1 MAARKEIL
9 SDLNSKI
16 ADGNI
21 REAYRT
27 FEELPVVDQ
36 IAVSLSP
43 GVGDAIAAYEVGE
56 FGRRA
61 KTNIQD
67 QDRLGAAGNIALS
80 ALSGISLIPLF
91 RFLRGARGVTK
102 SATKAVDAP
111 KKLKPPVEEPLPPA
125 PSKDVLPEVEPFVP
139 KPIAELGYQTGP
151 DQPVMQSKVRKLL
164 NEHKVGTTS
173 LNKDLQTATPEKWVE
188 VLQKNMPIDVHGEL
202 RLLNVLDE
210 AGDIHPNLIK
220 TAGPG
225 KKISRQSLDN
235 YIARQQ
241 RDALNI
247 RRVPEPHQPGNLADP
262 GMTYN
267 ETQNL
272 YFVRGT
278 PLESGRKLEDSHYVD
293 TAEDIAAR
301 RGKGRGGQ
309 KIDDPKY
316 SGQNAYVF
324 DGAGFSD
331 GFPIG
336 RLGTQF
342 DDLPADTI
350 ENITS
355 SLREIGIGP
364 NEKIKSVIRT
374 QSDFTKHG
382 PNKIRKAK
390 ETALNSAIGT
400 FDSVAKIPRVYQE
413 ANVSIKDAISVGPN
427 ATVAGRQ
434 RTELINN
441 LKPEFDAAL
450 RANDE
455 QAMRKILGDDLY
467 KTFTDTEFGTRVPGK
482 YFAPTDEST
491 SPFIDGQSVVSFV
504 EDRIINSLKR
514 KGTSEYVELTPEN
527 FLQQFPVFPYVSK
540 LTGDTRAK
548 INKVIKEVFERTKN
562 VEQIKQKIFN
572 QDPSGY
578 LDLKQQKEI
587 QKKLARYTKLQNKI
601 NADTAKSFKET
612 GSTKVP
618 TKSTDDI
625 IELTDLRVDLDIDK
639 FEISPKDIE
648 RITGKSFTE
657 SLPKSLDEIYYEIDP
672 ATGRQKYFDAGPN
685 PADRAKAYLDDVS
698 DPNSMF
704 MNLAN
709 GVTIIKKAVNPKITK
724 KGFTPDPYVQIRG
737 DKVSERSNY
746 GKLPIRARFKEAFD
760 EGASGFH
767 TGKAQLKKESNP
779 DDFKVLSEQYNKN
792 ENEIAKILSELG
804 FSKKAQKNIK
814 TKIEGTNT
822 IYDGTYVKFTDELKE
837 AIAEKGIDAFKG
849 GGPVENLSEQELAK
863 ISQSKLDE
871 IETELKDILGFNI
884 YDNLF
889 KGGTLDDLYQDYD
902 ASKDIKESIIDKT
915 EQQLRESLKIPYK
928 DEIIDILQSDDPK
941 ADLEQRLDVFGT
953 KQIDRALQGLNLPI
967 DIKKTQEGIKLG
979 KDIYA
984 GDKFNVDFAGYKP
997 DDGDFRGDIDFRYKD
1012 RGRFGNIDIQSTLDE
1027 LGDIDTRAR
1036 YKYSKGP
1043 FDVRAVK
1050 YPGRDAMGN
1059 VSYTLSDINVGRNQ
1073 KIGVK
1078 TIVDQLKRVKF
1089 NLDYMYNNPKTGGFI
1104 DAGLGLSSRGSPEL
1118 NIGFGREF

>member
-36 IAVSLSP
+36 IAVSISP
-43 GVGDAIAAYEVGE
+43 GVGDALAAYEVGE

-80 ALSGISLIPLF
+80 GLSLVSLYPLF
-91 RFLRGARGVTK
+91 RFLRGAKAVAK
-102 SATKAVDAP
+102 SGAKAVDAP
-111 KKLKPPVEEPLPPA
+111 KTLKPPVEEPLPPA
-125 PSKDVLPEVEPFVP
+125 PSKDVLPEVEPFTP

-151 DQPVMQSKVRKLL
+151 EQPVLQSKVRKLL

-202 RLLNVLDE
+202 RLLNILDE
-210 AGDIHPNLIK
+210 AGDIHPNLIN

-225 KKISRQSLDN
+225 KKISRQNLDN
-235 YIARQQ
+235 YIVRQQ

-278 PLESGRKLEDSHYVD
+278 SLESGRKLDQSHYVGD
-293 TAEDIAAR
+293 
-301 RGKGRGGQ
+301 GGRGGVA
-309 KIDDPKY
+309 INDPKY

-390 ETALNSAIGT
+390 KAALNSAMGN
-400 FDSVAKIPRVYQE
+400 FDAVAKIPRVYQE
-413 ANVSIKDAISVGPN
+413 ANISIKDAISVGPD
-427 ATVAGRQ
+427 AKIVGTQ

-482 YFAPTDEST
+482 YFAPSDEL
-491 SPFIDGQSVVSFV
+491 DELASVVKFIESKILTSLKGKGKSGYVKLTPKNIIKMFPKL
-504 EDRIINSLKR
+504 EDFSKINSNFDNV
-514 KGTSEYVELTPEN
+514 VEEI
-527 FLQQFPVFPYVSK
+527 FK
-540 LTGDTRAK
+540 
-548 INKVIKEVFERTKN
+548 RTKN
-562 VEQIKQKIFN
+562 VEKIKEKIFIGK
-572 QDPSGY
+572 PTGFI
-578 LDLKQQKEI
+578 KPEI
-587 QKKLARYTKLQNKI
+587 QKKLIKGLQSYNNEVDKVNKVI
-601 NADTAKSFKET
+601 ADGADIDVDKI
-612 GSTKVP
+612 
-618 TKSTDDI
+618 TKSLNEDILRLGIDDLSI
-625 IELTDLRVDLDIDK
+625 T
-639 FEISPKDIE
+639 PKDIE
-648 RITGKSFTE
+648 RITGKPFSD

-685 PADRAKAYLDDVS
+685 PADRAKAYFEDIADEKTT
-698 DPNSMF
+698 F
-704 MNLAN
+704 FELAN
-709 GVTIIKKAVNPKITK
+709 GVKVLKKAVGINQSKLGMKI
-724 KGFTPDPYVQIRG
+724 DPYFDG
-737 DKVSERSNY
+737 GNSKY
-746 GKLPIRARFKEAFD
+746 FKLPVRANIVDSA
-760 EGASGFH
+760 
-767 TGKAQLKKESNP
+767 KKN
-779 DDFKVLSEQYNKN
+779 DDFIFIGEQQAVVEGFDPDIVKTYESAQNEIKKVLK
-792 ENEIAKILSELG
+792 ELG
-804 FSKKAQKNIK
+804 VGEQGVVKTIK
-814 TKIEGTNT
+814 GTGT
-822 IYDGTYVKFTDELKE
+822 EFDGTYLKFTDELKK
-837 AIAEKGIDAFKG
+837 AIEEQGVNAFKD
-849 GGPVENLSEQELAK
+849 GGPVE
-863 ISQSKLDE
+863 
-871 IETELKDILGFNI
+871 
-884 YDNLF
+884 
-889 KGGTLDDLYQDYD
+889 
-902 ASKDIKESIIDKT
+902 
-915 EQQLRESLKIPYK
+915 
-928 DEIIDILQSDDPK
+928 
-941 ADLEQRLDVFGT
+941 
-953 KQIDRALQGLNLPI
+953 IDRMLA
-967 DIKKTQEGIKLG
+967 
-979 KDIYA
+979 
-984 GDKFNVDFAGYKP
+984 
-997 DDGDFRGDIDFRYKD
+997 
-1012 RGRFGNIDIQSTLDE
+1012 E
-1027 LGDIDTRAR
+1027 L
-1036 YKYSKGP
+1036 
-1043 FDVRAVK
+1043 
-1050 YPGRDAMGN
+1050 
-1059 VSYTLSDINVGRNQ
+1059 
-1073 KIGVK
+1073 
-1078 TIVDQLKRVKF
+1078 
-1089 NLDYMYNNPKTGGFI
+1089 
-1104 DAGLGLSSRGSPEL
+1104 
-1118 NIGFGREF
+1118 

>member
-36 IAVSLSP
+36 IAVSISP
-43 GVGDAIAAYEVGE
+43 GVGDALAAYEVGE

-80 ALSGISLIPLF
+80 GLSLVSLYPLF
-91 RFLRGARGVTK
+91 RFLRGAKAVAK
-102 SATKAVDAP
+102 SGAKAVDAP
-111 KKLKPPVEEPLPPA
+111 KTLKPPVEEPLPPA
-125 PSKDVLPEVEPFVP
+125 PSKDVLPEVEPFTP

-151 DQPVMQSKVRKLL
+151 EQPVLQSKVRKLL

-202 RLLNVLDE
+202 RLLNILDE
-210 AGDIHPNLIK
+210 AGDIHPNLIN

-225 KKISRQSLDN
+225 KKISRQNLDN
-235 YIARQQ
+235 YIVRQQ

-278 PLESGRKLEDSHYVD
+278 SLESGRKLDQSHYVGD
-293 TAEDIAAR
+293 
-301 RGKGRGGQ
+301 GGRGGVA
-309 KIDDPKY
+309 INDPKY

-390 ETALNSAIGT
+390 KAALNFAMGN
-400 FDSVAKIPRVYQE
+400 FDAVAKIPRVYQE
-413 ANVSIKDAISVGPN
+413 ANISIKDAISVGPD
-427 ATVAGRQ
+427 AKIVGTQ

-467 KTFTDTEFGTRVPGK
+467 KTFTDTEFGTKVPGK
-482 YFAPTDEST
+482 YFAPVDELSAQGPAI
-491 SPFIDGQSVVSFV
+491 SFNKFIYDLIRFNPDANLSQIKEFTQTRSKIGG
-504 EDRIINSLKR
+504 EALKYI
-514 KGTSEYVELTPEN
+514 KDN
-527 FLQQFPVFPYVSK
+527 FLDADFDGVV
-540 LTGDTRAK
+540 
-548 INKVIKEVFERTKN
+548 KEIFKRTKN
-562 VEQIKQKIFN
+562 VEKIKQKIFN

-578 LDLKQQKEI
+578 LDLKQQKEV
-587 QKKLARYTKLQNKI
+587 QKKLARYTKLQDRI
-601 NADTAKSFKET
+601 NTATARSFKET
-612 GSTKVP
+612 GSTQVP
-618 TKSTDDI
+618 GSSADDVV
-625 IELTDLRVDLDIDK
+625 ELSGLRLDLGIDK
-639 FEISPKDIE
+639 FEVSTKDIE
-648 RITGKSFTE
+648 RITGKPFTE

-685 PADRAKAYLDDVS
+685 PAARAKAYLDDVS
-698 DPNSMF
+698 NPEDMF

-724 KGFTPDPYVQIRG
+724 EGFMPDPYLQIKG
-737 DKVSERSNY
+737 DKVSERSNI
-746 GKLPIRARFKEAFD
+746 GKLPIRARFQEAFN
-760 EGASGFH
+760 EGADGFH
-767 TGKAQLKKESNP
+767 TGNAQLKQESSSP
-779 DDFKVLSEQYNKN
+779 QVLLEQYNKN

-804 FSKKAQKNIK
+804 FSKKAQKGIK
-814 TKIEGTNT
+814 TKIEGTDT

-837 AIAEKGIDAFKG
+837 AIAEKGIDAFKS

-884 YDNLF
+884 YNNLF

-902 ASKDIKESIIDKT
+902 ASKDIKESIVDKT
-915 EQQLRESLKIPYK
+915 EQQLRDSLKIPYK

-1027 LGDIDTRAR
+1027 LGDVDTRAR

>member
-36 IAVSLSP
+36 IAVSISP
-43 GVGDAIAAYEVGE
+43 GVGDALAAYEVGE

-80 ALSGISLIPLF
+80 GLSLASLYPLF
-91 RFLRGARGVTK
+91 RFLRGAKAVAK
-102 SATKAVDAP
+102 SGAKAVDAP
-111 KKLKPPVEEPLPPA
+111 KTLKPPVEEPLPPA
-125 PSKDVLPEVEPFVP
+125 PSKDVLPEVEPFTP

-151 DQPVMQSKVRKLL
+151 NQPVMQSKVRKLL
-164 NEHKVGTTS
+164 NEHKVSTTS

-202 RLLNVLDE
+202 RLLNILDE

-247 RRVPEPHQPGNLADP
+247 RRVPEPYQPGNLADP

-278 PLESGRKLEDSHYVD
+278 PLESGRSIDDSHYVV
-293 TAEDIAAR
+293 
-301 RGKGRGGQ
+301 GGRGGDA
-309 KIDDPKY
+309 INDPKY

-336 RLGTQF
+336 RLGSQF

-382 PNKIRKAK
+382 PNKIRLKK
-390 ETALNSAIGT
+390 KRVLDSAANN
-400 FDSVAKIPRVYQE
+400 FDAVAKIPRVYQE
-413 ANVSIKDAISVGPN
+413 ANISIKDAISVGPD
-427 ATVAGRQ
+427 AKIVGTQ
-434 RTELINN
+434 RTELMNS

-467 KTFTDTEFGTRVPGK
+467 KTFTDTGFGTRVPGK

-504 EDRIINSLKR
+504 ETKIINSLRGKSR
-514 KGTSEYVELTPEN
+514 SGYVELTPEN
-527 FLQQFPVFPYVSK
+527 FLQQFPVFPDLSK

-548 INKVIKEVFERTKN
+548 INKVIKEVFKRTKN
-562 VEQIKQKIFN
+562 LEQIKQKIFN

-587 QKKLARYTKLQNKI
+587 QKKL
-601 NADTAKSFKET
+601 
-612 GSTKVP
+612 
-618 TKSTDDI
+618 
-625 IELTDLRVDLDIDK
+625 
-639 FEISPKDIE
+639 
-648 RITGKSFTE
+648 
-657 SLPKSLDEIYYEIDP
+657 
-672 ATGRQKYFDAGPN
+672 
-685 PADRAKAYLDDVS
+685 
-698 DPNSMF
+698 
-704 MNLAN
+704 
-709 GVTIIKKAVNPKITK
+709 
-724 KGFTPDPYVQIRG
+724 
-737 DKVSERSNY
+737 
-746 GKLPIRARFKEAFD
+746 
-760 EGASGFH
+760 
-767 TGKAQLKKESNP
+767 
-779 DDFKVLSEQYNKN
+779 
-792 ENEIAKILSELG
+792 
-804 FSKKAQKNIK
+804 
-814 TKIEGTNT
+814 
-822 IYDGTYVKFTDELKE
+822 
-837 AIAEKGIDAFKG
+837 
-849 GGPVENLSEQELAK
+849 
-863 ISQSKLDE
+863 
-871 IETELKDILGFNI
+871 
-884 YDNLF
+884 
-889 KGGTLDDLYQDYD
+889 
-902 ASKDIKESIIDKT
+902 
-915 EQQLRESLKIPYK
+915 
-928 DEIIDILQSDDPK
+928 
-941 ADLEQRLDVFGT
+941 
-953 KQIDRALQGLNLPI
+953 
-967 DIKKTQEGIKLG
+967 
-979 KDIYA
+979 
-984 GDKFNVDFAGYKP
+984 
-997 DDGDFRGDIDFRYKD
+997 
-1012 RGRFGNIDIQSTLDE
+1012 
-1027 LGDIDTRAR
+1027 
-1036 YKYSKGP
+1036 
-1043 FDVRAVK
+1043 
-1050 YPGRDAMGN
+1050 
-1059 VSYTLSDINVGRNQ
+1059 
-1073 KIGVK
+1073 
-1078 TIVDQLKRVKF
+1078 
-1089 NLDYMYNNPKTGGFI
+1089 
-1104 DAGLGLSSRGSPEL
+1104 
-1118 NIGFGREF
+1118 